1 MKYFFYTL
9 VTVLALG
16 SCTDARTKQLNEIAR
31 LDKILM
37 DGIKKDVTK
46 IDKETAQSLIVASE
60 AFVTQFPQDTAAA
73 RVLFK
78 AAEINKGI
86 GEYGKAIK
94 LWGDVRD
101 KYPTFRRAGDAV
113 FMQAFTFDE
122 DLHDKESAVA
132 YYKKFIDNYPDHPL
146 KSNAGQL
153 LTMLEGGK
161 ELNDIIK
168 EFEKKNKSHIEGDAK

>member
-1 MKYFFYTL
+1 MKYFFYSL
-9 VTVLALG
+9 ITVFILS
-16 SCTDARTKQLNEIAR
+16 SCTDARTKQLNEINR

-46 IDKETAQSLIVASE
+46 IDKETAKSLIEASE
-60 AFVTQFPQDTAAA
+60 TFVAQFPKDTASA
-73 RVLFK
+73 RILFK

-94 LWGDVRD
+94 LWGDVHD
-101 KYPTFRRAGDAV
+101 QYPTFKRAGDAL

-122 DLHDKESAVA
+122 DLHDKDNAIT
-132 YYKKFIDNYPDHPL
+132 YYKKFIERYPEHPL

-161 ELNDIIK
+161 DLNDIIK
-168 EFEKKNKSHIEGDAK
+168 EFEKKNKSQIESDTK